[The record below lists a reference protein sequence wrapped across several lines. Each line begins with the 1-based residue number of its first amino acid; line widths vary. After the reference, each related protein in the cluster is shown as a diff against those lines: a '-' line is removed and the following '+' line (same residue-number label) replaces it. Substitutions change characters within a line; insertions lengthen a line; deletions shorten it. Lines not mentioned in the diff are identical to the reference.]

1 MSIRLLAGISALTML
16 CQEAVA
22 ADAAAG
28 STTAAA
34 VPAKGATTVEKVT
47 MTDGRVVDFVGKK
60 RMLKETFITKDEN
73 GNVTGI
79 EVRFDFKNGQ
89 VITFDVIAS
98 GLWAEL
104 AGHGAE
110 QKIGDATAGVTDV
123 EEMVLEVQELAKRL
137 SEGKFNAERGEGFS
151 GVPALARAVH
161 EYQLAQ
167 GKDKTLEQVT
177 EFIKAKTAA
186 ERAALK
192 LHPQIKA
199 ILDRMEA
206 EKAAKAGNVD
216 AGALL
221 DAI

>member
-1 MSIRLLAGISALTML
+1 MTIRLMTAGILSVMAAHCM
-16 CQEAVA
+16 EAVTS
-22 ADAAAG
+22 DAAAA
-28 STTAAA
+28 STS
-34 VPAKGATTVEKVT
+34 AKATPIVDKVT
-47 MTDGRVVDFVGKK
+47 MTDGRVVEFVGKK
-60 RMLKETFITKDEN
+60 RMLKETKIIKDEAT
-73 GNVTGI
+73 GKVASILVT
-79 EVRFDFKNGQ
+79 FDFKNGQ
-89 VITFDVIAS
+89 TRTFDVLAS

-123 EEMVLEVQELAKRL
+123 EEMVLEVDDLIKRL

-167 GKDKTLEQVT
+167 GKDKTLEQIT
-177 EFIKAKTAA
+177 EFVKGKTTA

-216 AGALL
+216 VGALL
-221 DAI
+221 DNI